1 MPDDIPNASSIFL
14 PWVRQ
19 GAAATIQDADAD
31 TLATTQRA
39 RISLPVTFRINDGEP
54 VKVTVGLIGPGEV
67 TGLDPQQIVRTDP
80 KRGTTTFEPNYLVG
94 IEFDRPDLPWLFTPA
109 KAGTDGKLRPWL
121 CLVVV
126 KKQPGISLRSD
137 RPASL
142 PTLEIAASAGP
153 GDELPDLA
161 ESWAWAH
168 AQISEA
174 LDVTPEKLKETLRTR
189 PELSVSRLLCPR
201 LLEPNVEYLACLIP
215 AFQAGLNPPVPPAT
229 TLLPAWPLPESDS
242 KVSLPVYYHWEFR
255 TGPGGDFKSLVE
267 LLKARE
273 TPDGLGKR
281 PMDISTPGFELPASL
296 PTDPA
301 PIVQLDLEGALRP
314 LKTKETLWPEPARSA
329 FQQALEKIVNAR
341 AANRAEPLVA
351 PPIYGQIYTALS
363 GVDHAAETLS
373 WIHGLNLD
381 PRRRVMAGFGTQVVQ
396 SQQEELMASA
406 WEQAGE
412 IERANQR
419 LRQEQLNLAIAT
431 VLHVKHFQQ
440 LSEDA
445 LLQVVAPAQA
455 RLVWTDPPANGNPA
469 QTMSL
474 QFRIA
479 RAVVPSQAITTA
491 TRRLT
496 RSRGAMGRRVVAR
509 SGRRMG
515 GGFIARLNRPG
526 PAAPSQTGGAI
537 TVNRISET
545 IPALAQ
551 RVIFGLATEQ
561 AVEGASEAQSFRVT
575 GVGERMPP
583 RFLFI
588 RGPDN
593 EAAKNFRAAAKAHQA
608 KVNPPGIKVFILPK
622 PLPSLK
628 TELLQRLDPAET
640 VRLRVNATIKQTLPS
655 DPLSLR
661 RPRDPLQPILTTPE
675 FPQPM
680 YRALRDL
687 SQDLLLPGLEH
698 ILPNT
703 ITLLET
709 NAKFIESFMVG
720 LNMEMGRE
728 LLWRGFPT
736 DQRGTYF
743 RQFWEGAQPDIQPID
758 QWGANELGENLLGAG
773 PEENLVLLIRGD
785 LLSRY
790 PNAVIYAAEAAMLD
804 GILQPGPNEKYPI
817 FRGTLQSDITFLG
830 FDLTEKQAEADPGW
844 FFIIQEQPT
853 EPRFGFD
860 QKVDFGER
868 KHLSVAKALPAA
880 HTLPPGAVWPKNSA
894 HVACATRRRPV
905 RIAIRAIQMI
915 RAATPH

>member
-1 MPDDIPNASSIFL
+1 MPDTILNASSIFL

-19 GAAATIQDADAD
+19 GAAATIQTAD
-31 TLATTQRA
+31 TLATTQPA
-39 RISLPVTFRINDGEP
+39 RISLPVKLRINDVQD
-54 VKVTVGLIGPGEV
+54 VKVMMVGLVGPGEV

-80 KRGTTTFEPNYLVG
+80 QRGTTTFEPNYLAGV
-94 IEFDRPDLPWLFTPA
+94 EFDRPDLPWLFTPA
-109 KAGTDGKLRPWL
+109 KAGADGKLRPWL

-126 KKQPGISLRSD
+126 KKQPGISIRSEGS
-137 RPASL
+137 AS
-142 PTLEIAASAGP
+142 PPILEIGAPAKP

-168 AQISEA
+168 AQISGA
-174 LDVTPEKLKETLRTR
+174 LDVTPEKLKEILRTR

-201 LLEPNVEYLACLIP
+201 LLQPNVEYLACLVP
-215 AFQAGLNPPVPPAT
+215 AFKAGLNLPLPPAD
-229 TLLPAWPLPESDS
+229 TLLPAWQPTDLQVALPI
-242 KVSLPVYYHWEFR
+242 YFYWEFR
-255 TGPGGDFKSLVE
+255 TGAAGDFESLVR
-267 LLKARE
+267 LLTARE
-273 TPDGLGKR
+273 APDGLGKR
-281 PMDISTPGFELPASL
+281 PMDISVPGFELPA
-296 PTDPA
+296 DPP
-301 PIVQLDLEGALRP
+301 PITVLELEGALRA
-314 LKTKETLWPEPARSA
+314 TNAEETHWPDPARNV
-329 FQQALEKIVNAR
+329 FQQELKKIVNTR
-341 AANRAEPLVA
+341 AANQGEPLVA
-351 PPIYGQIYTALS
+351 PPIYGQIYTAVPEVS
-363 GVDHAAETLS
+363 PGAVPLS

-381 PRRRVMAGFGTQVVQ
+381 PRRRVMAGFGTKVVQ

-431 VLHVKHFQQ
+431 VLHVKHFQR

-445 LLQVVAPAQA
+445 LLQVAAPAQA
-455 RLVWTDPPANGNPA
+455 RLVWTDPAANGNPA

-479 RAVVPSQAITTA
+479 RAVVPSEAVTSA

-496 RSRGAMGRRVVAR
+496 RSRGPISRRMVAR
-509 SGRRMG
+509 GGPRM

-526 PAAPSQTGGAI
+526 VGAPSQTGGAV

-551 RVIFGLATEQ
+551 RVIFGMATEQ
-561 AVEGASEAQSFRVT
+561 ALEAMWSAPVFRVIPE
-575 GVGERMPP
+575 GGPMPS
-583 RFLFI
+583 RIVFFAA
-588 RGPDN
+588 PDN
-593 EAAKNFRAAAKAHQA
+593 EAAKNFRAAARAHQA
-608 KVNPPGIKVFILPK
+608 KVNPPGIKVFLLPK
-622 PLPSLK
+622 PPLPSLK
-628 TELLQRLDPAET
+628 TALLNRLDPAET
-640 VRLRVNATIKQTLPS
+640 VRLRVMATIKQTLPS

-661 RPRDPLQPILTTPE
+661 PPRDPLQPILLAPE

-709 NAKFIESFMVG
+709 NAKFVESFMVG
-720 LNMEMGRE
+720 LNTEMGRE

-743 RQFWEGAQPDIQPID
+743 RQFWDGTNPDIEPID
-758 QWGANELGENLLGAG
+758 QWGANALGENLLGAG
-773 PEENLVLLIRGD
+773 PDENLVLLIRGD

-790 PNAVIYAAEAAMLD
+790 PNAVIYAAEAVVD
-804 GILQPGPNEKYPI
+804 GKRQPGPNEKYPI
-817 FRGTLQSDITFLG
+817 FRGTLHPDVTFLG
-830 FDLTEKQAEADPGW
+830 FDLTDKQAKADPGW

-860 QKVDFGER
+860 EEISFGER
-868 KHLSVAKALPAA
+868 THVSVAQAPPAA
-880 HTLPPGAVWPKNSA
+880 LTLPPGAVWAKNSA
-894 HVACATRRRPV
+894 HMACITRQQPV
-905 RIAIRAIQMI
+905 RIAIHATQMI
-915 RAATPH
+915 P